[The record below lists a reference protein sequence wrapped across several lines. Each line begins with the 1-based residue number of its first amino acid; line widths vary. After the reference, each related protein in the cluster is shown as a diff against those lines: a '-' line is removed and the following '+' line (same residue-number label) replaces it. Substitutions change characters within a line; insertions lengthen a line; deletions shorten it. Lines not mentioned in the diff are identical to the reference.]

1 MNTGDV
7 GKEVIGF
14 LHRHIQDIIDIL
26 PLVANLQGFPVVAFS
41 ITNLAWH
48 IDIRQE
54 MHLDL
59 YNTVSGAG
67 LTTSTLHIEG
77 ETPLGIASLLGILGT
92 GKEVTN
98 QVKDTGIGCGVG
110 TGGSSN
116 RALVNVNDLIQGFQA
131 LHLSEFSGNHFGL
144 VQDLGTMLM
153 DDFID
158 ERGLSGT
165 GNAGNTGEYG

>member
-1 MNTGDV
+1 M
-7 GKEVIGF
+7 GKELVGF

-26 PLVANLQGFPVVAFS
+26 SLVANLQGFPVVAFS
-41 ITNLAWH
+41 VTNLAGH

-77 ETPLGIASLLGILGT
+77 ETPLGIASLLGILGA

-98 QVKDTGIGCGVG
+98 QVEDAGIGCRIGA
-110 TGGSSN
+110 GGSSN
-116 RALVNVNDLIQGFQA
+116 RALVNVYDFIQSFQA

-144 VQDLGTMLM
+144 VQHLGTMLM

-165 GNAGNTGEYG
+165 